1 MYGRKRYGRNKP
13 VDQSVAIPE
22 SAIPTFLCPRCG
34 SIKNINMPHIEI
46 TALEKGKLFLYTKL
60 CETCAKLLREWLKN
74 VKA

>member
-1 MYGRKRYGRNKP
+1 MYGRKRYRRNKS
-13 VDQSVAIPE
+13 VDKSVAIPE

-60 CETCAKLLREWLKN
+60 CGSCAELLKTWLKN
-74 VKA
+74 VQV